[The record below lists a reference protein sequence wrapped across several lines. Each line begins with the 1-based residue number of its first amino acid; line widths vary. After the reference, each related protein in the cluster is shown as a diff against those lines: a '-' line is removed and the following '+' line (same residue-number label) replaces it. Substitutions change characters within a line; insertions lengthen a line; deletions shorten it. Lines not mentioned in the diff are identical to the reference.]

1 MPHLRARL
9 ARFGHETRAS
19 LSIEAAMMI
28 PLITWIMV
36 TTFTYFDT
44 FRADSTNVKAAYTVG
59 DMLSRET
66 EPVNATYIEGLN
78 TMFAYMVFAKE
89 GSWIRVSNVAYD
101 GVENKLVLN
110 WTHATGGHADATL
123 DQLAPQ
129 IPMMS
134 AGDTVIVV
142 ETFMPF
148 TPAFNIGLDPMT
160 FRNVVVTR
168 PRFAPQLLWAS

>member
-1 MPHLRARL
+1 MKHLRARL
-9 ARFGHETRAS
+9 ARFGRDGRGS
-19 LSIEAAMMI
+19 LSIEAALMI

-66 EPVNATYIEGLN
+66 EPVDATYIEGLN
-78 TMFAYMVFAKE
+78 TMFSYMVFAQE
-89 GSWIRVSNVAYD
+89 GTWIRVSNVGFD
-101 GVENKLVLN
+101 SSENKMVLN
-110 WTHATGGHADATL
+110 WTYATGSHTAATMAEL
-123 DQLAPQ
+123 EPQ

-134 AGDTVIVV
+134 DGDTVIVV

-148 TPAFNIGLDPMT
+148 TPAFNIGLDRMT